1 MLQLDFNP
9 FTNDVIIII
18 KTSII
23 GVELKRNTQ
32 SQLLQKSSFS
42 VKSSKTSPYWHTVLT
57 NLRPFKC
64 GKNTIKRDHDF
75 YEKKSPFFRQINVFM
90 KEVRNELVSQNFLS
104 VIAFCST
111 FLLWAFVRLNA
122 CSNSLHNFAQF
133 EVKRPDK
140 VWQEKN
146 YWDKKL
152 SYFVGTNDF
161 KCCTIQLLFAFK
173 LSLGIAN

>member
-111 FLLWAFVRLNA
+111 FLL
-122 CSNSLHNFAQF
+122 
-133 EVKRPDK
+133 
-140 VWQEKN
+140 
-146 YWDKKL
+146 
-152 SYFVGTNDF
+152 
-161 KCCTIQLLFAFK
+161 
-173 LSLGIAN
+173 